1 MSWTPTIVKAAPQQQ
16 VPTPEQESALDELLD
31 GMEAAG
37 IELPANFINGKD
49 PSATFFAGAYPSEPS
64 PLEE

>member
-1 MSWTPTIVKAAPQQQ
+1 MSWTPTVLKA
-16 VPTPEQESALDELLD
+16 VPKQPVTEQESALDELLD

-37 IELPANFINGKD
+37 VDLGSLLDGKE
-49 PSATFFAGAYPSEPS
+49 PSATYFAGAYPSEPS